1 VASSLEE
8 LKAKKEELLAKRV
21 VAKEQKAKEEAEGP
35 KEPTEEAEGPKKP
48 KEEGAKKPKKG
59 RKGRVAVKL
68 TVTEEDHVTVD
79 LTI

>member
-1 VASSLEE
+1 MPAQSEVAGSLEE
-8 LKAKKEELLAKRV
+8 LKAKKSELLAKRV

-35 KEPTEEAEGPKKP
+35 KEP
-48 KEEGAKKPKKG
+48 KEEGGKKPKKG

-68 TVTEEDHVTVD
+68 TVTEEDHVTVE